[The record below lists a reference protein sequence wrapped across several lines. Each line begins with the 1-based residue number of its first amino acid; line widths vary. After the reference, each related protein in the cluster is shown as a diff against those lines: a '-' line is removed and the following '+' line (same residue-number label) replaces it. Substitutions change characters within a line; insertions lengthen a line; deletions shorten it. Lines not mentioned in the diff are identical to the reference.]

1 MAITNSNLPTIIEYL
16 TRNIPNALGAYV
28 LQDDGNGDGIYIAQW
43 FEPTLGPQPTE
54 AEIEA
59 AETDAVAWS
68 GAPKTIRYVDF
79 FELLPLTIQ
88 EAISDFAAVKAAE
101 TPPVTKFKMMID
113 RTNSSTAVIH
123 LDNPAV
129 VGPTGYIKSYV
140 DALVSANILTQAQAN
155 DWMQLKK
162 VT

>member
-1 MAITNSNLPTIIEYL
+1 MAITNSNLPIIIEYL
-16 TRNIPNALGAYV
+16 TRNIPNAFGAYV

-59 AETDAVAWS
+59 AETDAVAW
-68 GAPKTIRYVDF
+68 ATTPKTIRYVDF
-79 FELLPLTIQ
+79 FELLSLPLQ
-88 EAISDFAAVKAAE
+88 EAVSDFAALKAAE
-101 TPPVTKFKMMID
+101 NPPVTKFKMMID

-129 VGPTGYIKSYV
+129 VGPSGYIMTYINDLKN
-140 DALVSANILTQAQAN
+140 ANILTQAQAD
-155 DWMQLKK
+155 DWIQLKQ
-162 VT
+162 VS